1 MLGVYSSLV
10 LEVELCLSE
19 VKKRKKRRNQGME
32 PICMDYL
39 YGNLFRFVYGF
50 VV

>member
-1 MLGVYSSLV
+1 MLGASSSSVLV
-10 LEVELCLSE
+10 VELCSSE
-19 VKKRKKRRNQGME
+19 EKKRKNRRNQGME

-50 VV
+50 FV